1 MANPRAG
8 GTAFGVLAR
17 EIAQRKR
24 SGMRKRKYL
33 IGAMLGVLGALV
45 VSGTAMAGQPISHKF
60 TSIVAPAKQNK
71 KTFGGASIHT
81 ITDTTYD
88 NFLASPSS
96 STALFTFS
104 KDIKVGING
113 NLPPCTQNA
122 LQSSASTAAVQAACG
137 GSIVGQG
144 SALVNSGQAPF
155 TAPNPVLLLSG
166 GRNVLYVWLSI
177 QGGTTVVL
185 NGQVTSRT
193 LLITGLP
200 NVPGVDLTV
209 FDTTINKKK
218 TGKKTFYVMARCTKK
233 KKWTSSETVT
243 FHNGQ
248 QLSASSTQKC
258 KQKK

>member
-1 MANPRAG
+1 
-8 GTAFGVLAR
+8 
-17 EIAQRKR
+17 
-24 SGMRKRKYL
+24 MRKRKYL

-45 VSGTAMAGQPISHKF
+45 VSGTAMAGAPVAHKF
-60 TSIVAPAKQNK
+60 TAVVSPKKQDK
-71 KTFGGASIHT
+71 KVFGGASIHT

-88 NFLASPSS
+88 NFAASPSS
-96 STALFTFS
+96 SQALFTFS
-104 KDIKVGING
+104 RDIKVGING
-113 NLPPCTQNA
+113 NIPPCSQLS
-122 LQSSASTAAVQAACG
+122 LQSSASTAAVRSACG

-144 SALVNSGQAPF
+144 TALVNAGTAPF
-155 TAPNPVLLLSG
+155 TAPNPVLLVSG
-166 GRNVLYVWLSI
+166 GRNVLYVWVSI

-185 NGQVTSRT
+185 NGQLTTRT

-200 NVPGVDLTV
+200 NVPGVDLTL
-209 FDTTINKKK
+209 FDTTINKRK

-248 QLSASSTQKC
+248 QLSSSSTQKC